1 MGSFS
6 KKTFLNQWR
15 LRLDDLVEYKK
26 NLRKYEFE
34 TGVPLKHI
42 HIRNFLHPILVK
54 AIKIDR
60 LLNKFTLTIIQDD
73 RIKTNAPKIYACTHI
88 GGSDIERIYEALKDP
103 SYLLLG
109 DPGVIYRNATG
120 FILFFNGVICVETRD
135 KTDRRIA
142 KLRCIE
148 LLKNGGHL
156 MIYPEGAWNISP
168 NQPVMKLFPGAVD
181 IAIET
186 NAEIIPVA
194 VEQYDNDFYIAI
206 GKNISYQGFD
216 KSQSRQ
222 LTNELRDVL
231 CTLKWN
237 IFETSGK
244 GNRNDYSDDF
254 RENYGENIVKKYS
267 GGDLTLQDVYDGM
280 FKSKNITDPSEA
292 FAHLNDITPNTNNAF
307 LFNKRLL

>member
-1 MGSFS
+1 
-6 KKTFLNQWR
+6 
-15 LRLDDLVEYKK
+15 
-26 NLRKYEFE
+26 
-34 TGVPLKHI
+34 
-42 HIRNFLHPILVK
+42 
-54 AIKIDR
+54 
-60 LLNKFTLTIIQDD
+60 
-73 RIKTNAPKIYACTHI
+73 
-88 GGSDIERIYEALKDP
+88 
-103 SYLLLG
+103 
-109 DPGVIYRNATG
+109 
-120 FILFFNGVICVETRD
+120 
-135 KTDRRIA
+135 
-142 KLRCIE
+142 
-148 LLKNGGHL
+148 

-254 RENYGENIVKKYS
+254 RENYGENIVKEYS

>member
-120 FILFFNGVICVETRD
+120 FMLFVLKQET
-135 KTDRRIA
+135 KPTE
-142 KLRCIE
+142 E
-148 LLKNGGHL
+148 L
-156 MIYPEGAWNISP
+156 P
-168 NQPVMKLFPGAVD
+168 NCAV
-181 IAIET
+181 
-186 NAEIIPVA
+186 
-194 VEQYDNDFYIAI
+194 
-206 GKNISYQGFD
+206 
-216 KSQSRQ
+216 
-222 LTNELRDVL
+222 
-231 CTLKWN
+231 
-237 IFETSGK
+237 
-244 GNRNDYSDDF
+244 
-254 RENYGENIVKKYS
+254 
-267 GGDLTLQDVYDGM
+267 
-280 FKSKNITDPSEA
+280 
-292 FAHLNDITPNTNNAF
+292 LNC
-307 LFNKRLL
+307 